1 MSSTI
6 RQDNRLVPLTDRAG
20 HVEIQATPLTRL
32 NYHDGMLLRSA
43 ALQREQ
49 QYVRHLSQLSNQA
62 GGAGIV
68 HGFDCSAAGGSL
80 TIGAGLA
87 IDPAG
92 RVLRLG
98 QPVTVGIDELIRKS
112 RADQPAAAAGQP
124 AGEVPA
130 EFVRCQVRPGDDQPP
145 TLQQHNLFL
154 ITIGHAEAAC
164 GQSEI
169 YADPCRAACE
179 SSSAYAYLLEG
190 VIIRAVPLD
199 APLAWQQY
207 PELTG
212 KHLRSLVASAFF
224 AWEQQRAGQLISRTG
239 LESNAWCRGA
249 LELAGGDL
257 AIGLLA
263 TGSSPFLDT
272 WTVRRERMESPPRHY
287 WAGRLA
293 MRPWNVFLAQVL
305 QFQCQL
311 RHCLR
316 EPPADAGDDPC
327 RQIVDEAARLMAE
340 LLPQYAAIS
349 ERLAGAPDRSSG
361 GSASAQIEAGLQRMR
376 AIQSRLQSLPQGPA
390 SAQWLIQCG
399 IVELPSAG
407 YLPVVPASPL
417 SVNQQVRAMLGDGV
431 DLRFCAVRPDFV
443 PHALEEAQHMQRISL
458 LAGLHQPDQRP
469 QVDVLVPDGQVQAA
483 VNQPPGELH
492 ELTLDL
498 LAPAWRLLVLTIN
511 GATTGEGDAGAGAE
525 LLQALLQEGPQ
536 FKFRGAARGERTA
549 SNGLA
554 WCGAGVFE
562 SPEPVPVRPA
572 FTLVELLR
580 NSAVWLAM
588 ETTRDPLT
596 MQRLESTR
604 VSGELALLFSQIVIR
619 LQLLGDLQVVETPV
633 RGSEP
638 RVAARLSGTLVV
650 TAAGNTPPTSLP
662 GPIAISEPV
671 VIQRTSDGAGGQAIE
686 LTLPSPGLL
695 GPAQKLAAFRSVR
708 TTPAT
713 GQSLDD
719 GSLQAFGQPVPAT
732 PSFTISPVI
741 PLYRAAQRRNP
752 DVASPSHPL
761 HAASLTAIR
770 AIAAVLAEPQFEEL
784 ATRRLF
790 PPTTPSSQDLVI
802 RATTDWVLFHRRREK
817 VCSPPEALPPQLAVR
832 RFRLVAIALR
842 DAAELKQL
850 GEALRVNQPGAIDPQ
865 RTRIVSVVEFAAGIH
880 TLHSEP
886 DVVRAQWRAGFAE
899 PVQIALGA
907 VAAVGAARDE
917 GQQLA
922 RARLGHLTGVLAA
935 DTPLLADASLEYL
948 DAVPDVS
955 GISAGPHDGLMILA
969 TLPAAAP
976 PPPPPPPPQVE
987 TVCNEVFVASV
998 LEGQLDEFIKQV
1010 ESEGLARA
1018 LGRRDSRGSVLF
1030 ELPANTPQPQSLDE
1044 MVSRW
1049 KRDFPANTQRPDTFL
1064 AVSPGGTDANLL
1076 AGHRQQSETLR
1087 QALGGRGSAIQV
1099 LSRPDAGF
1107 PSNCPAATV
1116 AIITRIG

>member
-6 RQDNRLVPLTDRAG
+6 RQDTRLVPLTDRAG

-49 QYVRHLSQLSNQA
+49 QYVRNLSQLSNQA

-80 TIGAGLA
+80 TIGPGLA
-87 IDPAG
+87 IDPSG
-92 RVLRLG
+92 RVLRLV

-112 RADQPAAAAGQP
+112 RSDQPAAAAGEP
-124 AGEVPA
+124 AGAVPA
-130 EFVRCQVRPGDDQPP
+130 EFVRCQVRPGEDQPP
-145 TLQQHNLFL
+145 TLQLRKLYL
-154 ITIGHAEAAC
+154 ITVGHAEAAC

-199 APLAWQQY
+199 VPLAWPQY

-212 KHLRSLVASAFF
+212 KHLRSLVASAWF
-224 AWEQQRAGQLISRTG
+224 AWERQRFGPLISRAG
-239 LESNAWCRGA
+239 LESNAWCQGA

-263 TGSSPFLDT
+263 TGSSPFLDI

-311 RHCLR
+311 RHCLS

-349 ERLAGAPDRSSG
+349 ERLAGAAERSAG

-376 AIQSRLQSLPQGPA
+376 AIQSRLQSLPQGA
-390 SAQWLIQCG
+390 TGAQWLIECG

-407 YLPVVPASPL
+407 YLPVVPGSPL
-417 SVNQQVRAMLGDGV
+417 SVNQQVRAMLGEGV

-443 PHALEEAQHMQRISL
+443 PHALEAAQHMERISL

-498 LAPAWRLLVLTIN
+498 LTPAWRLLVLTIN
-511 GATTGEGDAGAGAE
+511 GATAGNGDAGAGAE

-536 FKFRGAARGERTA
+536 FTFRGAARSERTA
-549 SNGLA
+549 ANGLA

-562 SPEPVPVRPA
+562 SPVPVTPA

-588 ETTRDPLT
+588 ETTRDPLA

-619 LQLLGDLQVVETPV
+619 LRLLGDLQVVETPA
-633 RGSEP
+633 RGSEA

-662 GPIAISEPV
+662 DPIAISEPV
-671 VIQRTSDGAGGQAIE
+671 IIQRKSDGAGGPVIE

-695 GPAQKLAAFRSVR
+695 GPARKLAAFRSVR
-708 TTPAT
+708 TTSAT
-713 GQSLDD
+713 GEMLDD
-719 GSLQAFGQPVPAT
+719 GSLQAFGQPVPAA
-732 PSFTISPVI
+732 PSFTISPAI

-752 DVASPSHPL
+752 GVASPSHSL

-790 PPTTPSSQDLVI
+790 PPTPPSSEDLVI
-802 RATTDWVLFHRRREK
+802 RATNDWVLFHRRREK
-817 VCSPPEALPPQLAVR
+817 VCSPPEELPPQLAVR
-832 RFRLVAIALR
+832 RFRLVAIPLR
-842 DAAELKQL
+842 DAAELKQFA
-850 GEALRVNQPGAIDPQ
+850 EALRVNQPGAIDPK

-886 DVVRAQWRAGFAE
+886 DDVRAQWRAGFAE
-899 PVQIALGA
+899 PVQIVLGA
-907 VAAVGAARDE
+907 VATVGAARDE

-922 RARLGHLTGVLAA
+922 RARLGHLTGVLAT

-948 DAVPDVS
+948 DALPDGS
-955 GISAGPHDGLMILA
+955 GISVEPYDGVLILA
-969 TLPAAAP
+969 TLPTAP
-976 PPPPPPPPQVE
+976 PPQTE

-998 LEGQLDEFIKQV
+998 LEGRLDAFIKQI

-1018 LGRRDSRGSVLF
+1018 LGGRDSRGSVLF
-1030 ELPANTPQPQSLDE
+1030 ELPAHTPRPESLDE

-1064 AVSPGGTDANLL
+1064 AVSPGGTDSNLL

-1099 LSRPDAGF
+1099 QSRPDTGF